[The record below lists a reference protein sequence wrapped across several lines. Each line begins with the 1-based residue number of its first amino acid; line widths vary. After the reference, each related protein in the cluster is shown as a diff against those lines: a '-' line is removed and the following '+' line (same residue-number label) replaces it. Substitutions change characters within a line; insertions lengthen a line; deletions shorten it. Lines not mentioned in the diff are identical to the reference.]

1 MLLSNLFVCTYL
13 SAYASIL
20 LSLYL
25 HRPVARGPPPPPSC
39 RPAVRRP
46 AVHRPANHR
55 LVRHPPPPRAFCPP
69 SAADRHRPPCR
80 TRPWGRI
87 SSRRPAIQRPWV
99 ATVVVSCSPPP
110 SPLKNMF
117 LEERNHGRKATGSR
131 STRTSALYPPRPY
144 QYHRRIGSVGS
155 LFHGEIRVRES
166 SARCSVIPATLA
178 IRDE

>member
-1 MLLSNLFVCTYL
+1 MIVLLSNLFVCTYL

-69 SAADRHRPPCR
+69 SAADRHRPPY
-80 TRPWGRI
+80 TTLGKNQL
-87 SSRRPAIQRPWV
+87 A
-99 ATVVVSCSPPP
+99 AP
-110 SPLKNMF
+110 SHSTALGLF
-117 LEERNHGRKATGSR
+117 LEERNQGRKATGSR